1 MFKVNTI
8 ASLAALMILGA
19 CGGSGAGS
27 VPSPTPGVG
36 TTPVATQAPQSGAQ
50 KAITK
55 LETSSDLPTL
65 DRSASLAGPDV
76 DRNGVRDDVDAYIKK
91 NYIDP
96 KEAAAVTQMAKGM
109 QAAVLVDPKDAV
121 ATTIVSESLDRAIR
135 CISDQFADAGRAGKA
150 VDVMEAVTPNT
161 KKRLLAYLA
170 YNHSQDG
177 TVSQGF
183 QQGVN
188 TCD

>member
-91 NYIDP
+91 NYTDP
-96 KEAAAVTQMAKGM
+96 KEVAAVMQMAKGM
-109 QAAVLVDPKDAV
+109 QAAVLVDPKDKA
-121 ATTIVSESLDRAIR
+121 ATTLVSDNLDRGIQCAID
-135 CISDQFADAGRAGKA
+135 SFVDHAKASQAMRAI
-150 VDVMEAVTPNT
+150 EAITPNT
-161 KKRLLAYLA
+161 KRRLLAYLA

-177 TVSQGF
+177 TVSEDFLPGT
-183 QQGVN
+183 N